1 MEPKYSILL
10 CNQEI
15 TEYQER
21 INTWLKTGIKVLWFG
36 KKTDVTMLKDR
47 FRSFSDAFLLQAYAF
62 DYDNDGI
69 VIDGQDRDGLVD
81 ILEEVCPMFN
91 AAQYK
96 VEHCQADKHII
107 VQASAGTGKTTVM
120 IDRIMYL
127 LHTQPDLHLAEV
139 FMITFTNDA
148 AEQMNQRLQDALMT
162 RYKLTGNQ
170 RYLRWVEEQ
179 SQMNVS
185 TIHSFA
191 YFMLKEYGI
200 GESFT
205 KNLAIRSFQYER
217 RELIKD
223 VIDGMID
230 ENHKVLDQ
238 LGVPFY
244 RANSMVGDFWNGF
257 AKLGISHRDVG
268 RMDWGKPIDVGS
280 EPFQKV
286 MTGILTK
293 LDEDYFDIKRKNE
306 AISVDDIMRDLQEV
320 LQSDVL
326 PKPDITMKY
335 LFIDEFQ
342 DSDLSQI
349 MVACLMIKL
358 LNPALF
364 VVGDVKQSIY
374 RFRGA
379 TDQAFFVLKRDM
391 QEMQIDSPKEYTL
404 VNNYRTSASVLK
416 RMDQYFK
423 VWGQMDQLQYDK
435 PVIPFNQDPGSM
447 RMVHGKKSSQMDTQA
462 EDQIARI
469 ASDSL
474 NELVARVEESGKPA
488 NEKTRVVMLTRS
500 NNELRQLSRILRKNR
515 IPAEIRRDGSF
526 YASDAVRDFYVM
538 VSSFLFSDEPKYIFN
553 YLLTP
558 YAGEIDPININ
569 DMEHLHG
576 DYENLVSYLDRFLDQ
591 TNWKKYHK
599 ELRLRPVLAVLKE
612 IQDDDALIDHYIQN
626 SKARRRA
633 QGWEENR
640 CNAATFSDALQYQA
654 NLDERPAC
662 HYVVPANMSHVGIER
677 LGTCRTE
684 EYAAEYHYSGFVAG
698 AEKDPDGIYR
708 ADRPQYP
715 GIADGMYH
723 SGDSE
728 EEEPHQHDRPE
739 EPAYVARTALLY
751 EEEPAHDGQSY
762 HYHDELALSEYPVHQ
777 WYASKAL
784 HRSRNCHGRSK
795 DSVGEHGA
803 ASYHRRDYQ
812 PPAAVPDQAVQG
824 EYAALSVVVRPQS
837 DEHMLYRCQQSNGP

>member
-10 CNQEI
+10 CNESI
-15 TEYQER
+15 NEYR
-21 INTWLKTGIKVLWFG
+21 NKIAKWLHQGIKVIWFG
-36 KKTDVTMLKDR
+36 NDEDVRLLKAEHSA
-47 FRSFSDAFLLQAYAF
+47 FAKAFLLLAYQVAIA
-62 DYDNDGI
+62 DQRTI
-69 VIDGQDRDGLVD
+69 IDGNDPDGFVEKV
-81 ILEEVCPMFN
+81 LEKECPLFN
-91 AAQYK
+91 SAQFL
-96 VEHCQADKHII
+96 VEHCRPEKHVI

-120 IDRIMYL
+120 IDRIMFL

-148 AEQMNQRLQDALMT
+148 AEQMNQRLQDALMR
-162 RYKLTGNQ
+162 RYDLTGNQ
-170 RYLRWVEEQ
+170 CYLRWVEEQ

-191 YFMLKEYGI
+191 YYMLKEYGI

-205 KNLAIRSFQYER
+205 KNLSIRTFQYER

-230 ENHKVLDQ
+230 ENHSVQEQ

-244 RANSMVGDFWNGF
+244 RANAMVGDFWNGF
-257 AKLGISHRDVG
+257 AKLGISHEDVS

-286 MTGILTK
+286 MTNILTK

-320 LQSDVL
+320 LQNEVL

-358 LNPALF
+358 LHPALF

-391 QEMQIDSPKEYTL
+391 QEMQISRPVDYTL
-404 VNNYRTSASVLK
+404 VNNYRTSASVLNS
-416 RMDQYFK
+416 MGEYFK
-423 VWGQMDQLQYDK
+423 VWGRMGLLQYDK
-435 PVIPFNQDPGSM
+435 PVIPFNQDRGNIQM
-447 RMVHGKKSSQMDTQA
+447 IYGVKKDQKDREA
-462 EDQIARI
+462 EEQIAQI
-469 ASDSL
+469 ASREL
-474 NELVARVEESGKPA
+474 NGLIARVEGSRLEA
-488 NEKTRVVMLTRS
+488 NEKVRVVMLTRT
-500 NNELRQLSRILRKNR
+500 NNELRQLSRILRNHK

-526 YASDAVRDFYVM
+526 YASEAVRDFYAM
-538 VSSFLFSDEPKYIFN
+538 VASFLFSDEPKYIFN

-558 YAGEIDPININ
+558 YAGDVDPINVN

-612 IQDDDALIDHYIQN
+612 IQDDDALIDRFIEN
-626 SKARRRA
+626 SKARKKA
-633 QGWEENR
+633 LGWEENR
-640 CNAATFSDALQYQA
+640 CNAATFSEAMQYQA
-654 NLDERPAC
+654 NLEKLMEILERNLGGDKVSIYDVYTFLKLNIATNRSETEPEVVTDEEQSKNLYRTILCMTVHKAKGLEFDTVIIPYTNRTFPVWEQTEIIIDPVGRRVGWNYTGDKERKNRRLKYPAMRNDL
-662 HYVVPANMSHVGIER
+662 YSELKEIDAANGR
-677 LGTCRTE
+677 RE
-684 EYAAEYHYSGFVAG
+684 ETR
-698 AEKDPDGIYR
+698 IL
-708 ADRPQYP
+708 
-715 GIADGMYH
+715 
-723 SGDSE
+723 
-728 EEEPHQHDRPE
+728 
-739 EPAYVARTALLY
+739 YVAMTRAIHNLI
-751 EEEPAHDGQSY
+751 
-762 HYHDELALSEYPVHQ
+762 
-777 WYASKAL
+777 
-784 HRSRNCHGRSK
+784 CI
-795 DSVGEHGA
+795 
-803 ASYHRRDYQ
+803 
-812 PPAAVPDQAVQG
+812 VPDAKNENTWASLIG
-824 EYAALSVVVRPQS
+824 EVGVDY
-837 DEHMLYRCQQSNGP
+837 E

>member
-1 MEPKYSILL
+1 MDPKYSILL
-10 CNQEI
+10 CNQSIE
-15 TEYQER
+15 EYRGQ
-21 INTWLKTGIKVLWFG
+21 INSWLHQGIKVIWFG
-36 KKTDVTMLKDR
+36 SGEDVRLLKAEHTA
-47 FRSFSDAFLLQAYAF
+47 FVKAFLLLAYEISVE
-62 DYDNDGI
+62 DKI
-69 VIDGQDRDGLVD
+69 VIIDGNDKDGFVEK
-81 ILEEVCPMFN
+81 ILQEKCPLFN
-91 AAQYK
+91 SAQYL
-96 VEHCQADKHII
+96 VEHCRPEKHVI

-162 RYKLTGNQ
+162 RYTLTENQ

-205 KNLAIRSFQYER
+205 KNLSIRSFQYER

-230 ENHKVLDQ
+230 ENHRVLDQ

-244 RANSMVGDFWNGF
+244 RANSMVSDFWNGF

-293 LDEDYFDIKRKNE
+293 LDENYFDIKRKNE

-342 DSDLSQI
+342 DTDLSQI

-391 QEMQIDSPKEYTL
+391 QEMRIDSPTEYTL
-404 VNNYRTSASVLK
+404 VNNYRTSASVLN
-416 RMDQYFK
+416 RMDDYFK
-423 VWGQMDQLQYDK
+423 VWGQMDQLQYEK
-435 PVIPFNQDPGSM
+435 PVIPFNQDPGSI
-447 RMVHGKKSSQMDTQA
+447 RMIHGVNSNQTDKQA
-462 EDQIARI
+462 EEQIARI

-474 NELVARVEESGKPA
+474 NKLIARVEESGKPA

-500 NNELRQLSRILRKNR
+500 NNELRQLSRILRRNR

-526 YASDAVRDFYVM
+526 YASEAVRDFYTM

-576 DYENLVSYLDRFLDQ
+576 DYENLVSYLDRFLYQ

-626 SKARRRA
+626 SKARKRA
-633 QGWEENR
+633 QGWEDNR
-640 CNAATFSDALQYQA
+640 CNAATFSEAMQYQA
-654 NLDERPAC
+654 NLEKLMEILER
-662 HYVVPANMSHVGIER
+662 N
-677 LGTCRTE
+677 L
-684 EYAAEYHYSGFVAG
+684 
-698 AEKDPDGIYR
+698 
-708 ADRPQYP
+708 
-715 GIADGMYH
+715 
-723 SGDSE
+723 SGDKVSIYDVYKFLKLNIATNREETEAEVVTDKEQSQNLYRTILCMTVHKAKGLEFDTVIIPFANRTFPTWDQTEIIIDPVSRRVGWNYTGDKERKNRRLKYPAMRNSLYSE
-728 EEEPHQHDRPE
+728 LKEIDAANSKREETRIL
-739 EPAYVARTALLY
+739 YVAMTRAIHNLI
-751 EEEPAHDGQSY
+751 
-762 HYHDELALSEYPVHQ
+762 
-777 WYASKAL
+777 
-784 HRSRNCHGRSK
+784 CI
-795 DSVGEHGA
+795 
-803 ASYHRRDYQ
+803 
-812 PPAAVPDQAVQG
+812 VPDAKNENTWASLIEEVG
-824 EYAALSVVVRPQS
+824 VDYE
-837 DEHMLYRCQQSNGP
+837 

>member
-1 MEPKYSILL
+1 MAPDVKEYLRLHWGDYMEPKYSILL

-404 VNNYRTSASVLK
+404 VNNYRTSASVLN

-654 NLDERPAC
+654 NLEKLMEILER
-662 HYVVPANMSHVGIER
+662 N
-677 LGTCRTE
+677 L
-684 EYAAEYHYSGFVAG
+684 
-698 AEKDPDGIYR
+698 
-708 ADRPQYP
+708 
-715 GIADGMYH
+715 
-723 SGDSE
+723 SGDKVSIYDVYKFLKLNIATNRE
-728 EEEPHQHDRPE
+728 ETEAEVVTDKEQSQNLYRTILCMTVHKAKGLEFDTVIIPFTNRTFPTWDQTEIIIDPVGRRVGWNYTGDKERKNRRLKYPAMRNSLYAELKEIDAASSKREETRIL
-739 EPAYVARTALLY
+739 YVAMTRAIHNLI
-751 EEEPAHDGQSY
+751 
-762 HYHDELALSEYPVHQ
+762 
-777 WYASKAL
+777 
-784 HRSRNCHGRSK
+784 CI
-795 DSVGEHGA
+795 
-803 ASYHRRDYQ
+803 
-812 PPAAVPDQAVQG
+812 VPDSKNENTWASLIEEVG
-824 EYAALSVVVRPQS
+824 VDYE
-837 DEHMLYRCQQSNGP
+837 

>member
-244 RANSMVGDFWNGF
+244 RANSIVGDFWNGF

-306 AISVDDIMRDLQEV
+306 AVSVDDIMRDLQEV

-391 QEMQIDSPKEYTL
+391 QEMHIDSPKEYTL
-404 VNNYRTSASVLK
+404 VNNYRTSASVLN

-423 VWGQMDQLQYDK
+423 VWGQMGQLQYDK

-515 IPAEIRRDGSF
+515 IPAEIQRDGSF
-526 YASDAVRDFYVM
+526 YASDAVRDFYIM

-633 QGWEENR
+633 QGWGENR

-654 NLDERPAC
+654 NLEKLMEILER
-662 HYVVPANMSHVGIER
+662 N
-677 LGTCRTE
+677 L
-684 EYAAEYHYSGFVAG
+684 
-698 AEKDPDGIYR
+698 
-708 ADRPQYP
+708 
-715 GIADGMYH
+715 
-723 SGDSE
+723 SGDKVSIYDVYKFLKLNIATNRE
-728 EEEPHQHDRPE
+728 ETEAEVVTDKEQSQNLYRTILCMTVHKAKGLEFDTVIIPFTNRTFPTWDQTEIIIDPVGRRVGWNYTGDKERKNRRLKYPAMRNSLYAELKEIDAASSKREETRIL
-739 EPAYVARTALLY
+739 YVAMTRAIHNLI
-751 EEEPAHDGQSY
+751 
-762 HYHDELALSEYPVHQ
+762 
-777 WYASKAL
+777 
-784 HRSRNCHGRSK
+784 CI
-795 DSVGEHGA
+795 
-803 ASYHRRDYQ
+803 
-812 PPAAVPDQAVQG
+812 VPDSKNDNTWASLIEEVG
-824 EYAALSVVVRPQS
+824 VDYE
-837 DEHMLYRCQQSNGP
+837 

>member
-244 RANSMVGDFWNGF
+244 RANSIVGDFWNGF

-391 QEMQIDSPKEYTL
+391 QEMHIDSPKEYTL
-404 VNNYRTSASVLK
+404 VNNYRTSASVLN

-526 YASDAVRDFYVM
+526 YASDAVRDFYIM

-576 DYENLVSYLDRFLDQ
+576 DHENLVSYLDRFLDQ

-633 QGWEENR
+633 QGWGENR

-654 NLDERPAC
+654 NLEKLMEILER
-662 HYVVPANMSHVGIER
+662 N
-677 LGTCRTE
+677 L
-684 EYAAEYHYSGFVAG
+684 
-698 AEKDPDGIYR
+698 
-708 ADRPQYP
+708 
-715 GIADGMYH
+715 
-723 SGDSE
+723 SGDKVSIYDVYKFLKLNIATNRE
-728 EEEPHQHDRPE
+728 ETEAEVVTDKEQSQNLYRTILCMTVHKAKGLEFDTVIIPFTNRTFPTWDQTEIIIDPVGRRVGWNYTGDKERKNRRLKYPAMRNSLYAELKEIDAASSKREETRIL
-739 EPAYVARTALLY
+739 YVAMTRAIHNLI
-751 EEEPAHDGQSY
+751 
-762 HYHDELALSEYPVHQ
+762 
-777 WYASKAL
+777 
-784 HRSRNCHGRSK
+784 CI
-795 DSVGEHGA
+795 
-803 ASYHRRDYQ
+803 
-812 PPAAVPDQAVQG
+812 VPDSKNDNTWASLIEEVG
-824 EYAALSVVVRPQS
+824 VDYE
-837 DEHMLYRCQQSNGP
+837 

>member
-1 MEPKYSILL
+1 MDPKYSILL
-10 CNQEI
+10 CNQSIE
-15 TEYQER
+15 EYRGQ
-21 INTWLKTGIKVLWFG
+21 INCWLHQGIKVIWFG
-36 KKTDVTMLKDR
+36 NGEDVRLLKAEHTA
-47 FRSFSDAFLLQAYAF
+47 FVKAFLLLAYEISVE
-62 DYDNDGI
+62 DKI
-69 VIDGQDRDGLVD
+69 VIIDGNDQDGFVEK
-81 ILEEVCPMFN
+81 ILQEKCPLFN
-91 AAQYK
+91 SAQYL
-96 VEHCQADKHII
+96 VEHCRPEKHVI

-162 RYKLTGNQ
+162 RYTLTGNQ

-205 KNLAIRSFQYER
+205 KNLSIRSFQYER

-230 ENHKVLDQ
+230 ENHRVLDQ

-293 LDEDYFDIKRKNE
+293 LDEDYFDIKRKSE

-391 QEMQIDSPKEYTL
+391 QEMRIDPPTEYTL
-404 VNNYRTSASVLK
+404 VNNYRTSASVLN
-416 RMDQYFK
+416 RMDDYFK
-423 VWGQMDQLQYDK
+423 VWGRMDQLQYEK
-435 PVIPFNQDPGSM
+435 PVIPFNQDPGSI
-447 RMVHGKKSSQMDTQA
+447 RMIHGVKSNQMDNQA

-474 NELVARVEESGKPA
+474 NELVSRVEESGKPA

-500 NNELRQLSRILRKNR
+500 NNELRQLSRILRRNR

-526 YASDAVRDFYVM
+526 YASEAVRDFYTM

-626 SKARRRA
+626 SKARKRA
-633 QGWEENR
+633 QGWEDNR
-640 CNAATFSDALQYQA
+640 CNAATFSEAMQYQA
-654 NLDERPAC
+654 NLEKLMEILER
-662 HYVVPANMSHVGIER
+662 N
-677 LGTCRTE
+677 L
-684 EYAAEYHYSGFVAG
+684 
-698 AEKDPDGIYR
+698 
-708 ADRPQYP
+708 
-715 GIADGMYH
+715 
-723 SGDSE
+723 SGDKVSIYDVYKFLKLNIATNREETEAEVVTDKEQSQNLYRTILCMTVHKAKGLEFDTVIIPFTNRTFPTWDQTEIIIDPVSRRVGWNYTGDKERKNRRLKYPAMRNSLYSE
-728 EEEPHQHDRPE
+728 LKEIDAANSKREETRIL
-739 EPAYVARTALLY
+739 YVAMTRAIHNLI
-751 EEEPAHDGQSY
+751 
-762 HYHDELALSEYPVHQ
+762 
-777 WYASKAL
+777 
-784 HRSRNCHGRSK
+784 CI
-795 DSVGEHGA
+795 
-803 ASYHRRDYQ
+803 
-812 PPAAVPDQAVQG
+812 VPDAKNENTWASLIEEVG
-824 EYAALSVVVRPQS
+824 VDYE
-837 DEHMLYRCQQSNGP
+837 

>member
-62 DYDNDGI
+62 DYDNDGL

-139 FMITFTNDA
+139 FMIAFTNDA

-244 RANSMVGDFWNGF
+244 RANSIVGDFWNGF

-335 LFIDEFQ
+335 LW
-342 DSDLSQI
+342 S
-349 MVACLMIKL
+349 
-358 LNPALF
+358 
-364 VVGDVKQSIY
+364 
-374 RFRGA
+374 
-379 TDQAFFVLKRDM
+379 
-391 QEMQIDSPKEYTL
+391 SPKL
-404 VNNYRTSASVLK
+404 CVNSFRL
-416 RMDQYFK
+416 
-423 VWGQMDQLQYDK
+423 
-435 PVIPFNQDPGSM
+435 
-447 RMVHGKKSSQMDTQA
+447 
-462 EDQIARI
+462 E
-469 ASDSL
+469 SL
-474 NELVARVEESGKPA
+474 
-488 NEKTRVVMLTRS
+488 
-500 NNELRQLSRILRKNR
+500 
-515 IPAEIRRDGSF
+515 
-526 YASDAVRDFYVM
+526 
-538 VSSFLFSDEPKYIFN
+538 
-553 YLLTP
+553 
-558 YAGEIDPININ
+558 
-569 DMEHLHG
+569 
-576 DYENLVSYLDRFLDQ
+576 
-591 TNWKKYHK
+591 
-599 ELRLRPVLAVLKE
+599 
-612 IQDDDALIDHYIQN
+612 
-626 SKARRRA
+626 
-633 QGWEENR
+633 
-640 CNAATFSDALQYQA
+640 
-654 NLDERPAC
+654 
-662 HYVVPANMSHVGIER
+662 
-677 LGTCRTE
+677 
-684 EYAAEYHYSGFVAG
+684 
-698 AEKDPDGIYR
+698 
-708 ADRPQYP
+708 
-715 GIADGMYH
+715 
-723 SGDSE
+723 
-728 EEEPHQHDRPE
+728 
-739 EPAYVARTALLY
+739 
-751 EEEPAHDGQSY
+751 
-762 HYHDELALSEYPVHQ
+762 
-777 WYASKAL
+777 
-784 HRSRNCHGRSK
+784 
-795 DSVGEHGA
+795 
-803 ASYHRRDYQ
+803 
-812 PPAAVPDQAVQG
+812 
-824 EYAALSVVVRPQS
+824 
-837 DEHMLYRCQQSNGP
+837 

>member
-217 RELIKD
+217 RELMKD

-244 RANSMVGDFWNGF
+244 RANSIVGDFWNGF

-306 AISVDDIMRDLQEV
+306 AVSVDDIMRDLQEV

-391 QEMQIDSPKEYTL
+391 QEMHIDSPKEYTL
-404 VNNYRTSASVLK
+404 VNNYRTSASVLN

-423 VWGQMDQLQYDK
+423 VWGQMGQLQYDK

-515 IPAEIRRDGSF
+515 IPAEIQRDGSF
-526 YASDAVRDFYVM
+526 YASDAVRDFYIM

-633 QGWEENR
+633 QGWGENR

-654 NLDERPAC
+654 NLEKLMEILER
-662 HYVVPANMSHVGIER
+662 N
-677 LGTCRTE
+677 L
-684 EYAAEYHYSGFVAG
+684 
-698 AEKDPDGIYR
+698 
-708 ADRPQYP
+708 
-715 GIADGMYH
+715 
-723 SGDSE
+723 SGDKVSIYDVYKFLKLNIATNRE
-728 EEEPHQHDRPE
+728 ETEAEVVTDKEQSQNLYRTILCMTVHKAKGLEFDTVIIPFTNRTFPTWDQTEIIIDPVGRRVGWNYTGDKERKNRRLKYPAMRNSLYAELKEIDAASSKREETRIL
-739 EPAYVARTALLY
+739 YVAMTRAIHNLI
-751 EEEPAHDGQSY
+751 
-762 HYHDELALSEYPVHQ
+762 
-777 WYASKAL
+777 
-784 HRSRNCHGRSK
+784 CI
-795 DSVGEHGA
+795 
-803 ASYHRRDYQ
+803 
-812 PPAAVPDQAVQG
+812 VPDSKNDNTWASLIEEVG
-824 EYAALSVVVRPQS
+824 VDYE
-837 DEHMLYRCQQSNGP
+837 

>member
-293 LDEDYFDIKRKNE
+293 LDEDYFDIKRENE

-404 VNNYRTSASVLK
+404 VNNYRTSASVLN

-447 RMVHGKKSSQMDTQA
+447 RMIHGKKSSQLDTQA

-474 NELVARVEESGKPA
+474 NELVARVEESGKPV

-526 YASDAVRDFYVM
+526 YASDAVRDFYIM

-576 DYENLVSYLDRFLDQ
+576 DYENLISYLDRFLDQ

-654 NLDERPAC
+654 NLEKLMEILER
-662 HYVVPANMSHVGIER
+662 N
-677 LGTCRTE
+677 L
-684 EYAAEYHYSGFVAG
+684 
-698 AEKDPDGIYR
+698 
-708 ADRPQYP
+708 
-715 GIADGMYH
+715 
-723 SGDSE
+723 SGDKVSIYDVYKFLKLNIATNRE
-728 EEEPHQHDRPE
+728 ETEAEVVTDKEQSQNLYRTVLCMTVHKAKGLEFDTVIIPFTNRTFPTWDQTEIIIDPVGRRVGWNYTGDKERKNRRLKYPAMRNSLYVELKEIDAASSKREETRIL
-739 EPAYVARTALLY
+739 YVAMTRAIHNLI
-751 EEEPAHDGQSY
+751 
-762 HYHDELALSEYPVHQ
+762 
-777 WYASKAL
+777 
-784 HRSRNCHGRSK
+784 CI
-795 DSVGEHGA
+795 
-803 ASYHRRDYQ
+803 
-812 PPAAVPDQAVQG
+812 VPDSKNENTWASLIEEVG
-824 EYAALSVVVRPQS
+824 VDYE
-837 DEHMLYRCQQSNGP
+837 

>member
-62 DYDNDGI
+62 DYDNGGI

-404 VNNYRTSASVLK
+404 VNNYRTSASVLN

-447 RMVHGKKSSQMDTQA
+447 RMIHGKKSSQLDTQA

-474 NELVARVEESGKPA
+474 NELVARVEESGKPV

-526 YASDAVRDFYVM
+526 YASDAVRDFYIM
-538 VSSFLFSDEPKYIFN
+538 VSSFFFSDEPKYIFN

-576 DYENLVSYLDRFLDQ
+576 DYENLISYLDRFLDQ

-654 NLDERPAC
+654 NLEKLMEILER
-662 HYVVPANMSHVGIER
+662 N
-677 LGTCRTE
+677 L
-684 EYAAEYHYSGFVAG
+684 
-698 AEKDPDGIYR
+698 
-708 ADRPQYP
+708 
-715 GIADGMYH
+715 
-723 SGDSE
+723 SGDKVSIYDVYKFLKLNIATNRE
-728 EEEPHQHDRPE
+728 ETEAEVVTDKEQSQNLYRTILCMTVHKAKGLEFDTVIIPFTNRTFPTWDQTEIIIDPVGRRVGWNYTGDKERKNRRLKYPAMRNSLYVELKEIDAASSKREETRIL
-739 EPAYVARTALLY
+739 YVAMTRAIHNLI
-751 EEEPAHDGQSY
+751 
-762 HYHDELALSEYPVHQ
+762 
-777 WYASKAL
+777 
-784 HRSRNCHGRSK
+784 CI
-795 DSVGEHGA
+795 
-803 ASYHRRDYQ
+803 
-812 PPAAVPDQAVQG
+812 VPDSKNENTWASLIEEVG
-824 EYAALSVVVRPQS
+824 VDYE
-837 DEHMLYRCQQSNGP
+837 

>member
-1 MEPKYSILL
+1 
-10 CNQEI
+10 
-15 TEYQER
+15 
-21 INTWLKTGIKVLWFG
+21 
-36 KKTDVTMLKDR
+36 
-47 FRSFSDAFLLQAYAF
+47 
-62 DYDNDGI
+62 
-69 VIDGQDRDGLVD
+69 
-81 ILEEVCPMFN
+81 
-91 AAQYK
+91 
-96 VEHCQADKHII
+96 
-107 VQASAGTGKTTVM
+107 
-120 IDRIMYL
+120 
-127 LHTQPDLHLAEV
+127 
-139 FMITFTNDA
+139 
-148 AEQMNQRLQDALMT
+148 
-162 RYKLTGNQ
+162 
-170 RYLRWVEEQ
+170 
-179 SQMNVS
+179 
-185 TIHSFA
+185 
-191 YFMLKEYGI
+191 
-200 GESFT
+200 
-205 KNLAIRSFQYER
+205 
-217 RELIKD
+217 
-223 VIDGMID
+223 
-230 ENHKVLDQ
+230 
-238 LGVPFY
+238 
-244 RANSMVGDFWNGF
+244 
-257 AKLGISHRDVG
+257 
-268 RMDWGKPIDVGS
+268 
-280 EPFQKV
+280 
-286 MTGILTK
+286 
-293 LDEDYFDIKRKNE
+293 
-306 AISVDDIMRDLQEV
+306 MRDLQEV

-391 QEMQIDSPKEYTL
+391 QEMHIDSPKEYTL
-404 VNNYRTSASVLK
+404 VNNYRTSASVLN

-423 VWGQMDQLQYDK
+423 VWGQMGQLQYDK

-515 IPAEIRRDGSF
+515 IPAEIQRDGSF
-526 YASDAVRDFYVM
+526 YASDAVRDFYIM

-633 QGWEENR
+633 QGWGENR

-654 NLDERPAC
+654 NLEKLMEILER
-662 HYVVPANMSHVGIER
+662 N
-677 LGTCRTE
+677 L
-684 EYAAEYHYSGFVAG
+684 
-698 AEKDPDGIYR
+698 
-708 ADRPQYP
+708 
-715 GIADGMYH
+715 
-723 SGDSE
+723 SGDKVSIYDVYKFLKLNIATNRE
-728 EEEPHQHDRPE
+728 ETEAEVVTDKEQSQNLYRTILCMTVHKAKGLEFDTVIIPFTNRTFPTWDQTEIIIDPVGRRVGWNYTGDKERKNRRLKYPAMRNSLYAELKEIDAASSKREETRIL
-739 EPAYVARTALLY
+739 YVAMTRAIHNLI
-751 EEEPAHDGQSY
+751 
-762 HYHDELALSEYPVHQ
+762 
-777 WYASKAL
+777 
-784 HRSRNCHGRSK
+784 CI
-795 DSVGEHGA
+795 
-803 ASYHRRDYQ
+803 
-812 PPAAVPDQAVQG
+812 VPDSKNDNTWASLIEEVG
-824 EYAALSVVVRPQS
+824 VDYE
-837 DEHMLYRCQQSNGP
+837 